1 MKYRLERVN
10 EVIKRELS
18 ELVAREINFNSNVIV
33 TINAVE
39 IAADLRQGQV
49 YVGVIGEESEKANV
63 LALLE
68 ERRIELQRALGKRVV
83 LKYTPHLYFKLDT
96 SIERG
101 IRVLDIIQDLD
112 RQDKE

>member
-1 MKYRLERVN
+1 MKHRLERIN

-18 ELVAREINFNSNVIV
+18 ELVVREISFSPKVLV
-33 TINAVE
+33 TIHAVE
-39 IAADLRQGQV
+39 ITADLRQAHV
-49 YVGVIGEESEKANV
+49 FVSVIGDAAEKSEV

-68 ERRIELQRALGKRVV
+68 QHRIELQQELGKRVV

-112 RQDKE
+112 RRKE